1 MPSEG
6 LNFLS
11 KDVSSNSCIY
21 STCWVIALRAEA
33 APIIKFLK
41 LKNVNTQSN
50 FTIYANEELGH
61 ALIISGVG
69 AIKSAAATAFL
80 KAYFNIKNHAAWIN
94 LGIAGYYTEPVGN
107 IYQAIKV
114 FSPVHQRTFFPGF
127 RFSKII
133 PGTSLLTVNKAETNY
148 NNLVLYD
155 MEAFGFCEVASAF
168 SCNELIF
175 VFKIVSD
182 TPENPIKKLKS
193 SIIGDLINENLRG
206 LKELLSEINKLSEL
220 EIERLKIPDEVI
232 EIENSIHF
240 SKTNSFKFRQ
250 LYKKWKFA
258 NPRKTLKDLHFSK
271 KNAKEIISVLENNI
285 SSNKKNR
292 DYI

>member
-11 KDVSSNSCIY
+11 KDIPGNSSIY

-33 APIIKFLK
+33 TPIIKFLK
-41 LKNVNTQSN
+41 LKYVNTPSS
-50 FTIYANEELGH
+50 FKIYANQETGH

-69 AIKSAAATAFL
+69 ALKSAAATEFL
-80 KAYFNIKNHAAWIN
+80 KEYFYIKNYASWIN
-94 LGIAGYYTEPVGN
+94 LGIAGYYAEPVGKL
-107 IYQAIKV
+107 YQAIKV
-114 FSPVHQRTFFPGF
+114 FSPVDQKTFFPGF

-133 PGTSLLTVNKAETNY
+133 PGTSLLTVDKAETNY
-148 NNLVLYD
+148 NKPVLYD
-155 MEAFGFCEVASAF
+155 MEAFGFCKVASAF

-175 VFKIVSD
+175 IFKIVSD
-182 TPENPIKKLKS
+182 TPENSIKKLKS
-193 SIIGDLINENLRG
+193 SIIEKLISKNLRD
-206 LKELLSEINKLSEL
+206 LKELLSEINKLSDL

-232 EIENSIHF
+232 EIENSVHF

-258 NPRKTLKDLHFSK
+258 NPKKTLKDLHFSK
-271 KNAKEIISVLENNI
+271 KKAKEIISVLEDNI
-285 SSNKKNR
+285 SSHKKNR
-292 DYI
+292 DYL

>member
-1 MPSEG
+1 MPPER

-11 KDVSSNSCIY
+11 KDISGDSSIY
-21 STCWVIALRAEA
+21 LTCWVIALRAEA
-33 APIIKFLK
+33 TPIIKFLQ
-41 LKNVNTQSN
+41 LKNINTQSS
-50 FTIYANEELGH
+50 FTIYANEGLGH

-80 KAYFNIKNHAAWIN
+80 KAYFNIKNYAAWIN
-94 LGIAGYYTEPVGN
+94 LGIAGYYTEPVGKL
-107 IYQAIKV
+107 YQAIKV

-133 PGTSLLTVNKAETNY
+133 PGTSLLTVDKAETNY
-148 NNLVLYD
+148 DNPVLYD

-193 SIIGDLINENLRG
+193 SIIEDLINVNLRDI
-206 LKELLSEINKLSEL
+206 KELLSEINKLSEQ
-220 EIERLKIPDEVI
+220 EIKRLKIPDEVI

-240 SKTNSFKFRQ
+240 SKTNSFKLRQ

-271 KNAKEIISVLENNI
+271 KKAKEIINILEDNI
-285 SSNKKNR
+285 SSHKKNR
-292 DYI
+292 DYL

>member
-11 KDVSSNSCIY
+11 KNIPGNSSIY

-41 LKNVNTQSN
+41 LKYVNAQSS
-50 FTIYANEELGH
+50 FTIYANQELGH

-80 KAYFNIKNHAAWIN
+80 KAYFNIKNYASWIN
-94 LGIAGYYTEPVGN
+94 LGIAGYFAEPVGKL
-107 IYQAIKV
+107 YQAIKV
-114 FSPVHQRTFFPGF
+114 FSTVHQRTFFPGF

-133 PGTSLLTVNKAETNY
+133 PGASLLTVDRAETGY
-148 NNLVLYD
+148 NNPVLYD
-155 MEAFGFCEVASAF
+155 MEAFGFCEVAS
-168 SCNELIF
+168 STIE
-175 VFKIVSD
+175 
-182 TPENPIKKLKS
+182 
-193 SIIGDLINENLRG
+193 DLINENLRD
-206 LKELLSEINKLSEL
+206 LKKLLSEIDKLSVQ

-258 NPRKTLKDLHFSK
+258 NPTKTLKDLHFSK
-271 KNAKEIISVLENNI
+271 KKAKEIISVLEDNI
-285 SSNKKNR
+285 SSHKKNR
-292 DYI
+292 DYL

>member
-1 MPSEG
+1 MPSDE
-6 LNFLS
+6 LNSLS
-11 KDVSSNSCIY
+11 KHIPDNSGIY

-41 LKNVNTQSN
+41 LKYVNTQSS
-50 FTIYANEELGH
+50 FTIYANEKLGH

-80 KAYFNIKNHAAWIN
+80 KAYFNINNYASWIN
-94 LGIAGYYTEPVGN
+94 LGIAGYYAEPVGKL
-107 IYQAIKV
+107 YQAIKV

-127 RFSKII
+127 RFSKIL
-133 PGTSLLTVNKAETNY
+133 PGTSLLTVDKAETNY
-148 NNLVLYD
+148 NNPVLYD

-182 TPENPIKKLKS
+182 TPNNPIKKLKS
-193 SIIGDLINENLRG
+193 SIIEDLINENLQD
-206 LKELLSEINKLSEL
+206 LKELLSEINKLSVL
-220 EIERLKIPDEVI
+220 EMERLEIPDEVI

-258 NPRKTLKDLHFSK
+258 NPKKTLKDLHFSK
-271 KNAKEIISVLENNI
+271 KKAKEIISVLEDNI
-285 SSNKKNR
+285 YSHKKNR
-292 DYI
+292 DYL

>member
-11 KDVSSNSCIY
+11 KDIPGNSSIY

-41 LKNVNTQSN
+41 LKYVNAQSS
-50 FTIYANEELGH
+50 FTIYANQELGH

-80 KAYFNIKNHAAWIN
+80 KAYFNIKNYASWIN
-94 LGIAGYYTEPVGN
+94 LGIAGYFAEPVGKL
-107 IYQAIKV
+107 YQAIKV
-114 FSPVHQRTFFPGF
+114 FSTVHQRTFFPGF

-133 PGTSLLTVNKAETNY
+133 PGASLLTVDRAETGY
-148 NNLVLYD
+148 NNPVLYD

-193 SIIGDLINENLRG
+193 STIEDLINENLRD
-206 LKELLSEINKLSEL
+206 LKKLLSEIDKLSVQ

-240 SKTNSFKFRQ
+240 SKTNSSRFRQ

-258 NPRKTLKDLHFSK
+258 NPKKKLKDLHFSK
-271 KNAKEIISVLENNI
+271 EKAKEIINILENNI
-285 SSNKKNR
+285 SSHKKNR
-292 DYI
+292 DYL